1 MKFMVS
7 FSLNPATRDSAIARF
22 KATGGQPPKG
32 ARLLSR
38 WTASDLSGG
47 HLLVES
53 EDARAM
59 TEFALMWTDLIDLK
73 IVPVVDDPE
82 LIDVLNRPRKAA

>member
-7 FSLNPATRDSAIARF
+7 FSLNPTTRDAAIARF

-32 ARLLSR
+32 ARLVSR

-47 HLLVES
+47 YLLVES
-53 EDARAM
+53 DDAKAM

-73 IVPVVDDPE
+73 IEPVVDDPE
-82 LIDVLNRPRKAA
+82 LTEVLNRARP